1 MLIRGGFVDLQ
12 VNGFLGFDFSSPQL
26 TMDDIRAVT
35 RGLVERGTGAYCP
48 TVITSPEETYRRNLP
63 LLAAA
68 MREPDMRGRLLGIH
82 LEGPFISPQDGAR
95 GAHAREHVRKPDV
108 GFFDELQ
115 RLAEGNV
122 VLLTVAPEVEGAL
135 DLIRHVVSRRPRVS
149 VGIGHSLASRKH
161 IAAAVE
167 AGARFS
173 THLGNG
179 IPSSINRHDNP
190 VWPQMAEDRLS
201 AFLITDGHHLPDD
214 FIKVALRAKGVSR
227 CIVTSDSASVGGLPA
242 GEYES
247 LGQKVVLEPSG
258 KLRCADSEYL
268 AGSSAC
274 MLQCMN
280 RVASL
285 GVLKPKELARIGRG
299 NPLELIG
306 AGGSKSLPKT
316 PVVKLDGREFSVS
329 RTG

>member
-135 DLIRHVVSRRPRVS
+135 DLIRPVSY
-149 VGIGHSLASRKH
+149 
-161 IAAAVE
+161 
-167 AGARFS
+167 
-173 THLGNG
+173 THL
-179 IPSSINRHDNP
+179 
-190 VWPQMAEDRLS
+190 
-201 AFLITDGHHLPDD
+201 TLPT
-214 FIKVALRAKGVSR
+214 IY
-227 CIVTSDSASVGGLPA
+227 SV
-242 GEYES
+242 
-247 LGQKVVLEPSG
+247 
-258 KLRCADSEYL
+258 
-268 AGSSAC
+268 
-274 MLQCMN
+274 
-280 RVASL
+280 
-285 GVLKPKELARIGRG
+285 
-299 NPLELIG
+299 
-306 AGGSKSLPKT
+306 
-316 PVVKLDGREFSVS
+316 
-329 RTG
+329 